1 FRRRWRETA
10 YSRCTSHPFSRVV
23 MTFLQQECI
32 INTLRKS
39 NSDLVD
45 LTCKRSGVIA
55 GVIDHDKF
63 IKMLYIGDYLV
74 YNIVCV

>member
-1 FRRRWRETA
+1 NPEKRGWSFCSA
-10 YSRCTSHPFSRVV
+10 SFHFSPIGI
-23 MTFLQQECI
+23 CI

-45 LTCKRSGVIA
+45 LTCKRS